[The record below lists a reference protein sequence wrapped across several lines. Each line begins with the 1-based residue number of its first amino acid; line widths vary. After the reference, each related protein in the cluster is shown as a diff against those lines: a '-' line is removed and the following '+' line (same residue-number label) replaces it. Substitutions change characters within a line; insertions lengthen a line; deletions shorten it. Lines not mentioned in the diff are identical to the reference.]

1 MESSGRSSSHERRE
15 KMMTAKTRVVAA
27 ELEEQKPT
35 EGYFEI
41 QAEGCGDQLDKG
53 SEGEEERRVKPS
65 VLLWASRWTAC
76 PPPK

>member
-1 MESSGRSSSHERRE
+1 
-15 KMMTAKTRVVAA
+15 MTARTRVVAV
-27 ELEEQKPT
+27 EREERKPT

-41 QAEGCGDQLDKG
+41 QAEGWGDQVDEG